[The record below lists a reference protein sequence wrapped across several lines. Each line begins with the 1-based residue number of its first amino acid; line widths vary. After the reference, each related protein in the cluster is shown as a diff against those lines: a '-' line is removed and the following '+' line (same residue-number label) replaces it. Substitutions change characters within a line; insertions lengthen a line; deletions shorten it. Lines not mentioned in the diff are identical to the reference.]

1 MPSGTV
7 KFYNTAKGF
16 GFITPG
22 DGSAEIFVHSSGLID
37 QIRENDSVVYDI
49 QKGQK
54 GSNAINVKVLG

>member
-37 QIRENDSVVYDI
+37 QIRENDKVVYDI